1 MIVRY
6 AGIFLKDLKS
16 LPVNMRQAITLI
28 VQKIEHAKSIR
39 EIPNCKK
46 LQGVENAYRIRKGD
60 YRLIFLF
67 LVIDDTVFFQ
77 RVLPRGDIYKK
88 HNLKK

>member
-1 MIVRY
+1 MIIRY

-16 LPVNMRQAITLI
+16 LPVNMRQAIALI
-28 VQKIEHAKSIR
+28 VTKVEEAKSIR
-39 EIPNCKK
+39 EIPDCKK

-60 YRLIFLF
+60 YRLTFLF
-67 LVIDDTVFFQ
+67 LVVDNVVFFQ

-88 HNLKK
+88 HNLRK